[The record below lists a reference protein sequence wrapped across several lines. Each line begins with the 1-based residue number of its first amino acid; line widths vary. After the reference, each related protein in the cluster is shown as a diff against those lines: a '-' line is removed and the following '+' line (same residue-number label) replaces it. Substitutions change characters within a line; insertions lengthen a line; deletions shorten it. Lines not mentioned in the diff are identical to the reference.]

1 MAYAD
6 MGYLPEAF
14 FNFLALLGWSPGDDR
29 EIMSRDEQIRL
40 FSIEAVGK
48 ANAVFGVEKLDWFNS
63 QYIQKMP
70 AADLRKAAAGVLSA
84 RRVWRPGDGRF
95 SDEQMELTLD
105 LLRSRIRRLTDLAS
119 TFRAFFSDDFSYD
132 PEAAARYLKVPRL
145 RTLLMALRD
154 RYQADSSFNVESVE
168 KTLRLVAEEAEIKA
182 AVLINA
188 LRVGLTGQGVAP
200 GLFDVMRVL
209 GRDCV
214 LARIERLI
222 NYLAAQT

>member
-1 MAYAD
+1 
-6 MGYLPEAF
+6 
-14 FNFLALLGWSPGDDR
+14 
-29 EIMSRDEQIRL
+29 
-40 FSIEAVGK
+40 
-48 ANAVFGVEKLDWFNS
+48 
-63 QYIQKMP
+63 
-70 AADLRKAAAGVLSA
+70 
-84 RRVWRPGDGRF
+84 
-95 SDEQMELTLD
+95 
-105 LLRSRIRRLTDLAS
+105 
-119 TFRAFFSDDFSYD
+119 
-132 PEAAARYLKVPRL
+132 
-145 RTLLMALRD
+145 MALRD